1 MKMKVFLM
9 LVVCFFQ
16 ELQSSSSFRPIPSR
30 AEDAWEALWEGG
42 KTRSDQSV
50 SQIRQNRLQKNLKH
64 PDHDVMARRKDWEQ
78 NLENGKNKS
87 VLPRAF

>member
-30 AEDAWEALWEGG
+30 VDAAWEASWEGG

-50 SQIRQNRLQKNLKH
+50 SQIRQNRLQKDLKH
-64 PDHDVMARRKDWEQ
+64 PAHDVMARRTDWEL
-78 NLENGKNKS
+78 NLEHGKNES
-87 VLPRAF
+87 ILLRAF